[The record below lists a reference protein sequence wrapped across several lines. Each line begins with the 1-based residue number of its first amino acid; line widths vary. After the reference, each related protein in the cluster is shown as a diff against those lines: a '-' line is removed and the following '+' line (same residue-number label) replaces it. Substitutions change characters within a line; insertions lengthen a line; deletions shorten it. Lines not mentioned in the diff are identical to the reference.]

1 LSAGLDQDFKE
12 LVRSHTDLVALVG
25 ESLTLH
31 PQRGGREH
39 KGLCPFHDDHN
50 PSMTVSAERQSYKC
64 WVCNEGGDCFS
75 WVMKHD
81 GLPFIEALRFLAER
95 AGLEMPKTLRR
106 GNAEGRR
113 TKETIYDVL
122 NWAGT
127 QFHEF
132 LKTGQVAER
141 ARNYVASRG
150 FQSDTIDTFRLGFHP
165 ENWTWLLDRARGKYS
180 AEQLLAAGLVR
191 EQTGYSGYRDD
202 LYGRVLFPIHDER
215 GRVVAFGGRV
225 LPGDDEG
232 RGPKYL
238 NGTET
243 AVFSK
248 SKLLYGLDVARKAI
262 SDSGEVLVTEGYT
275 DCITVSQHGFRNV
288 VATLGTAL
296 TEQHV
301 QLLRR
306 FARKVVLV
314 YDGDA
319 AGQKASV
326 RSVSKFLAQEV
337 DLRILTLPARQ
348 DPAEFLNDRG
358 PDAFRQLIDT
368 AAEAWEFR
376 LQAAVAEHTLDSMDS
391 RHRVLEDVLE
401 LLASAPRL
409 AGTVREDLLLAKVSR
424 MLNVP
429 ERKLRQRLQ
438 DVRRQAT
445 SKGTHPVGAGLRAGP
460 QGEPVGAGLRAGP
473 PGVAQDA
480 AATPADLS
488 RDETIECELLEM
500 IFAHPPLI
508 DRAAARVSADEFGH
522 AVLRELY
529 ELCCELWQRGVP
541 PEYDKVTIAVEDE
554 RLKRWASA
562 IDDRSRRK
570 KTEEIL
576 RDDGTLDGAPPV
588 TSVFLQLLRQF
599 ERRRRTMELATPLDG
614 LGAAQPSGAAPT
626 ALNSSPGLTA
636 EAKARLRELTEHRQS
651 DPHIKLKPRSG
662 RKR

>member
-1 LSAGLDQDFKE
+1 
-12 LVRSHTDLVALVG
+12 
-25 ESLTLH
+25 
-31 PQRGGREH
+31 
-39 KGLCPFHDDHN
+39 
-50 PSMTVSAERQSYKC
+50 MTVSAERQSYKC
-64 WVCNEGGDCFS
+64 WVCNEGGDCYS

-81 GLPFIEALRFLAER
+81 GLPFPEALRFLAER
-95 AGLEMPKTLRR
+95 AGLEMPKTMRR
-106 GNAEGRR
+106 GSAEGRK

-122 NWAGT
+122 NWAGVT
-127 QFHEF
+127 FHEF
-132 LKTGQVAER
+132 LKTAQAAER
-141 ARNYVASRG
+141 ARNYVAGRG
-150 FQSDTIDTFRLGFHP
+150 FDSDTIDTFRLGFHP

-191 EQTGYSGYRDD
+191 EQTGFSGYRDD

-225 LPGDDEG
+225 LPGDDAG

-262 SDSGEVLVTEGYT
+262 SESGEVLVTEGYT

-337 DLRILTLPARQ
+337 DLRILTLPAKQ

-358 PDAFRQLIDT
+358 TDAFRQLIDT

-391 RHRVLEDVLE
+391 RHRVLEDMLE

-429 ERKLRQRLQ
+429 ERKVRQRLQ

-445 SKGTHPVGAGLRAGP
+445 SKGTPPVGAGLRAGP
-460 QGEPVGAGLRAGP
+460 S
-473 PGVAQDA
+473 GVVQDA
-480 AATPADLS
+480 AATPDTLS
-488 RDETIECELLEM
+488 NDETIECELLEM

-508 DRAAARVSADEFGH
+508 DRAAARISADEFGH

-576 RDDGTLDGAPPV
+576 RDDGTLEGTPPA
-588 TSVFLQLLRQF
+588 TSVFTQLLRQF
-599 ERRRRTMELATPLDG
+599 ERRRRMTEA
-614 LGAAQPSGAAPT
+614 AAPT
-626 ALNSSPGLTA
+626 TLNSSPGLTA

>member
-1 LSAGLDQDFKE
+1 MSAGLDQHQFRE
-12 LVRSHTDLVALVG
+12 LVRSHTDLVALIG

-31 PQRGGREH
+31 PQRGGSEY

-50 PSMTVSAERQSYKC
+50 PSMTVSRQRQSYKC
-64 WVCNEGGDCFS
+64 WVCNEGGDCYS

-81 GLPFIEALRFLAER
+81 GLPFPEALRYLAER
-95 AGLEMPKTLRR
+95 AGLEMPKTMRR
-106 GNAEGRR
+106 GNAEGRK

-122 NWAGT
+122 NWASV

-132 LKTGQVAER
+132 LKTAQGAEA
-141 ARNYVASRG
+141 ARKYVASRG
-150 FQSDTIDTFRLGFHP
+150 FTAETIDTFRLGFHP
-165 ENWTWLLDRARGKYS
+165 RDWTWLLDRARGRYS

-191 EQTGYSGYRDD
+191 EQSGYSGYRDD

-225 LPGDDEG
+225 LPGDDAG

-262 SDSGEVLVTEGYT
+262 SESGEVLVTEGYT

-296 TEQHV
+296 TEPHV

-314 YDGDA
+314 YDGDV

-337 DLRILTLPARQ
+337 DLRILTLPAKQ

-391 RHRVLEDVLE
+391 RHRVLEDMLE

-409 AGTVREDLLLAKVSR
+409 AGTVREDLLIAKVSR
-424 MLNVP
+424 MLQVP
-429 ERKLRQRLQ
+429 ERKVRQRLQ
-438 DVRRQAT
+438 DVRRRAT
-445 SKGTHPVGAGLRAGP
+445 SKGTPAAEGRPAT
-460 QGEPVGAGLRAGP
+460 
-473 PGVAQDA
+473 GVAQDA
-480 AATPADLS
+480 AATSQDFS
-488 RDETIECELLEM
+488 REHSIECELLEM

-508 DRAAARVSADEFGH
+508 DYAAARIAAEDFHHEI
-522 AVLRELY
+522 LRELY

-541 PEYDKVTIAVEDE
+541 PEYDKVTTAVEDE
-554 RLKRWASA
+554 RLKRWAGE
-562 IDDRSRRK
+562 IDHRSRSK

-576 RDDGTLDGAPPV
+576 RDDGTIDGKPSPS
-588 TSVFLQLLRQF
+588 SVFLQLIRQF
-599 ERRRRTMELATPLDG
+599 ERRRRTTEA
-614 LGAAQPSGAAPT
+614 AAPT

-636 EAKARLRELTEHRQS
+636 EAKARLRELTEHRQT

>member
-12 LVRSHTDLVALVG
+12 LVRSHTDLVALIG

-31 PQRGGREH
+31 PQRGGSEY

-50 PSMTVSAERQSYKC
+50 PSMTVSRQRQSYKC

-75 WVMKHD
+75 WVMKRD
-81 GLPFIEALRFLAER
+81 GLPFVEVLRYLAER

-106 GNAEGRR
+106 GNVEGRK
-113 TKETIYDVL
+113 TKETIYDIL
-122 NWAGT
+122 NWAGV

-132 LKTGQVAER
+132 LKTAQGAER
-141 ARNYVASRG
+141 ARKYVASRG
-150 FQSDTIDTFRLGFHP
+150 FTADTIDTYRLGFHP

-191 EQTGYSGYRDD
+191 EQRGFSGYRDE

-337 DLRILTLPARQ
+337 DLRILTLPAKQ

-358 PDAFRQLIDT
+358 ADAFRPLIDT

-376 LQAAVAEHTLDSMDS
+376 LQAAVAEHTLNSVDS
-391 RHRVLEDVLE
+391 RHRVLEDMLE

-409 AGTVREDLLLAKVSR
+409 AGTVREDLLIAKVSR
-424 MLNVP
+424 MLQVP

-445 SKGTHPVGAGLRAGP
+445 SKGIKTSGVSETPGVSSGSS
-460 QGEPVGAGLRAGP
+460 
-473 PGVAQDA
+473 GVAQDA
-480 AATPADLS
+480 AATPSTLS
-488 RDETIECELLEM
+488 YDDSIECELLEM

-508 DRAAARVSADEFGH
+508 DRAAARIAAEDFRH

-541 PEYDKVTIAVEDE
+541 PEYDKVTTAVEDE
-554 RLKRWASA
+554 RLKRWASE

-576 RDDGTLDGAPPV
+576 RDDGTIEGHPSPS
-588 TSVFLQLLRQF
+588 SVFLQLIRQF
-599 ERRRRTMELATPLDG
+599 ERRRRITELAAPLDG
-614 LGAAQPSGAAPT
+614 RGAANPDGAAPT
-626 ALNSSPGLTA
+626 ALNSSPGLTS
-636 EAKARLRELTEHRQS
+636 EAKARLRELTEHRQT

>member
-81 GLPFIEALRFLAER
+81 GLPFVEALRFLAER
-95 AGLEMPKTLRR
+95 AGLETPTKFRR
-106 GNAEGRR
+106 GNSENRKS
-113 TKETIYDVL
+113 KETIYDVL

-141 ARNYVASRG
+141 ARQYLASRG
-150 FQSDTIDTFRLGFHP
+150 FTAETIDTYRLGFHP
-165 ENWTWLLDRARGKYS
+165 EHWTWLLDRARGRYA

-191 EQTGYSGYRDD
+191 EQTGFSGYRDE

-215 GRVVAFGGRV
+215 GRVVAFGGRI
-225 LPGDDEG
+225 LPGDEDPK
-232 RGPKYL
+232 RPKYL
-238 NGTET
+238 NGAET

-306 FARKVVLV
+306 FARKVVLI
-314 YDGDA
+314 YDGDD
-319 AGQKASV
+319 AGQKASA

-337 DLRILTLPARQ
+337 DLRILTLPAKQ
-348 DPAEFLNDRG
+348 DPAEFLNDRGRG

-376 LQAAVAEHTLDSMDS
+376 LQAAVAEHTLDSVDS
-391 RHRVLEDVLE
+391 RHRVLEDMLG
-401 LLASAPRL
+401 LLASAPGL
-409 AGTVREDLLLAKVSR
+409 AGGQREDAIVHRVVSILKAR
-424 MLNVP
+424 SLTSEESRYSEN
-429 ERKLRQRLQ
+429 KIRQRLKEL
-438 DVRRQAT
+438 RRQAT
-445 SKGTHPVGAGLRAGP
+445 AVGAGLRAGSSAAQPVGAGLRAG
-460 QGEPVGAGLRAGP
+460 QT
-473 PGVAQDA
+473 GVAQDA
-480 AATPADLS
+480 AATPAEFSSTDS
-488 RDETIECELLEM
+488 IECELLEM
-500 IFAHPPLI
+500 IFAHPTLI
-508 DRAAARVSADEFGH
+508 DRAAARISADEFGH

-529 ELCCELWQRGVP
+529 ELCCELWQRGVA
-541 PEYDKVTIAVEDE
+541 PEYDKITTAVEDE
-554 RLKRWASA
+554 RLKRWASE
-562 IDDRSRRK
+562 IDGRSRRK

-576 RDDGTLDGAPPV
+576 RGDGTLDGTPPA
-588 TSVFLQLLRQF
+588 TSLFLQLLRQF
-599 ERRRRTMELATPLDG
+599 ERRRRTMESAGAT
-614 LGAAQPSGAAPT
+614 T
-626 ALNSSPGLTA
+626 LNSSSGLTA
-636 EAKARLRELTEHRQS
+636 EAKARLRELTEIRQT